1 MPRLADI
8 ISGSA
13 AASLAMASARQS
25 QQARRETAGRL
36 DNDDALPREVQVA
49 VASPSGMAFLATF

>member
-13 AASLAMASARQS
+13 AASLAMAAARKEML
-25 QQARRETAGRL
+25 ARREAPASPPI
-36 DNDDALPREVQVA
+36 DEIEPRDGKVA
-49 VASPSGMAFLATF
+49 VASASGMAFIATF

>member
-13 AASLAMASARQS
+13 AASLAMAAARQT
-25 QQARRETAGRL
+25 QQTRRETSGL
-36 DNDDALPREVQVA
+36 DNDTTAPREGQVA
-49 VASPSGMAFLATF
+49 VASPSGMAFIATF